1 MENVQVLPLGG
12 TGEIGKNMWAIR
24 SGKDFLILD
33 CGFAFPTEEMFG
45 VDLVL
50 PDYGI
55 VLENQQDL
63 RGIYISHGHEDHIG
77 GLPFLLKQLDVIV
90 PIYATPLT
98 AGLIEAK
105 LKEHAAIRGKFP
117 IHVVHPRDVVEAGN
131 CQVEFLRVT
140 HSIPDACSIAVH
152 TPAGTVI
159 YTGDWKMDQTPV
171 DGQHFDF
178 YKFAELGE
186 KGVLVLMSDSTNAT
200 REGFTPSE
208 RMVEMGL
215 DGAFAT
221 AKNRIIVSTF
231 ASNVHRVQ
239 IFCNLAKK
247 YGRKV
252 ALVGRSLIKT
262 AEQARKHGFLN
273 VPEGLLIKID
283 EATHLPHE
291 EVVIVTTGSQG
302 EPTSGL
308 TRIAN
313 HQHKHINVLAGD
325 TVILS
330 AIPIPGNERTVSRVI
345 NKLFESGAHVV
356 YETSRSTAPGA
367 TKHVS
372 GHASREEQRIMLVLT
387 KPKFFVPIH
396 GEERHLIR
404 HAELAQS
411 VGVEA
416 ANILIPA
423 NGDIM
428 EFNAESCRVVGQ
440 FKADPVLVDGSALGV
455 GLGLLKDRKT
465 LANEGVVSAVVTVDE
480 EGYILDGPELLSQ
493 GFVQPDEFA
502 DLIDDAREAIVA
514 SLMRCRDE
522 GLSTSDALSRRIK
535 EDVGRFL
542 HERTRRRPAILAMI
556 QVVRSAAIGSVTHP
570 A

>member
-1 MENVQVLPLGG
+1 
-12 TGEIGKNMWAIR
+12 MWAIR
-24 SGKDFLILD
+24 SGSDFLILD

-50 PDYGI
+50 PDYSV
-55 VLENQQDL
+55 VLENQQNL

-77 GLPFLLKQLDVIV
+77 GLPFLLKKLSVVV

-105 LKEHAAIRGKFP
+105 LKEHASIRGKFP
-117 IHVVHPRDVVEAGN
+117 IHVVNPRDIVEAGG
-131 CQVEFLRVT
+131 CQVEYIRVT

-152 TPAGTVI
+152 TPAGTII
-159 YTGDWKMDQTPV
+159 YTGDWKMDQTPI

-186 KGVLVLMSDSTNAT
+186 KGVLLLLSDSTNAT

-239 IFCNLAKK
+239 IFCNLALK

-252 ALVGRSLIKT
+252 ALVGRSLVKT
-262 AEQARKHGFLN
+262 SEQARKHGFLN

-283 EATHLPHE
+283 EATSLPHDQ
-291 EVVIVTTGSQG
+291 VVIVTTGSQG

-345 NKLFESGAHVV
+345 NKLFGSGAHVV

-372 GHASREEQRIMLVLT
+372 GHASREELRIMLVLT

-411 VGVEA
+411 VGIDS
-416 ANILIPA
+416 ANILIPT
-423 NGDIM
+423 NGDIL
-428 EFNAESCRVVGQ
+428 EFTPKTCKVVGHFNAE
-440 FKADPVLVDGSALGV
+440 PVLVDGSALGV
-455 GLGLLKDRKT
+455 GLGVLKDRKT
-465 LANEGVVSAVVTVDE
+465 LANDGVISAVVTVDE
-480 EGYILDGPELLSQ
+480 DGYILDGPELLSQ
-493 GFVQPDEFA
+493 GFVHEDEFEELVDA
-502 DLIDDAREAIVA
+502 AREAIVV
-514 SLMRCRDE
+514 SLGRARDE
-522 GLSTSDALSRRIK
+522 GLLTSGALKRRMT
-535 EDVGRFL
+535 EDVGRFFYD
-542 HERTRRRPAILAMI
+542 RTRRRPAILAMV
-556 QVVRSAAIGSVTHP
+556 QVVRSAGVPTATQPV
-570 A
+570 

>member
-24 SGKDFLILD
+24 SGSDFLILD

-45 VDLVL
+45 IDLVL
-50 PDYGI
+50 PDYSV
-55 VLENQQDL
+55 VLENQEDL

-77 GLPFLLKQLDVIV
+77 GLPYLLKQLDVIV

-117 IHVVHPRDVVEAGN
+117 IHVVRPRDVVDAGA
-131 CQVEFLRVT
+131 CKVEYIRVT

-186 KGVLVLMSDSTNAT
+186 KGVLLLLSDSTNAT

-239 IFCNLAKK
+239 IFCNLAQK

-252 ALVGRSLIKT
+252 ALVGRSLLKV
-262 AEQARKHGFLN
+262 ADQARKHGFLT
-273 VPEGLLIKID
+273 VPDGLLIKID
-283 EATHLPHE
+283 EATNLPHDQ
-291 EVVIVTTGSQG
+291 VVIVTTGSQG

-313 HQHKHINVLAGD
+313 HQHKHINVVAGD

-345 NKLFESGAHVV
+345 NTLFEHGAHVV

-372 GHASREEQRIMLVLT
+372 GHASREEMRIMLTLT

-404 HAELAQS
+404 HAELAES
-411 VGVEA
+411 VGIQPDH
-416 ANILIPA
+416 ILIPA

-428 EFNAESCRVVGQ
+428 EFNAEACKVVGQ
-440 FKADPVLVDGSALGV
+440 FNADPVLVDGSALGV
-455 GLGLLKDRKT
+455 GMGLLKDRKT

-480 EGYILDGPELLSQ
+480 EGFVLDGPELLSQ
-493 GFVQPDEFA
+493 GFIHHDEFA
-502 DLIDDAREAIVA
+502 ELLDDAREAIVA
-514 SLMRCRDE
+514 SLMRCREE
-522 GLSTSDALSRRIK
+522 GALTSEALNRRLK
-535 EDVGRFL
+535 EDIGRFL
-542 HERTRRRPAILAMI
+542 YERTRRRPAILAMV
-556 QVVRSAAIGSVTHP
+556 QVVRSAGMSSVTRS

>member
-1 MENVQVLPLGG
+1 LENVQVLPLGG

-24 SGKDFLILD
+24 SGPDFLILD

-45 VDLVL
+45 IDLVL
-50 PDYGI
+50 PDYSI

-77 GLPFLLKQLDVIV
+77 GLPYLLKQLDVIV

-105 LKEHAAIRGKFP
+105 LKEHSAIRGKFP
-117 IHVVHPRDVVEAGN
+117 IVVVKPRDVVDAG
-131 CQVEFLRVT
+131 QSKVEYIRVT
-140 HSIPDACSIAVH
+140 HSIPDACAIAVH

-186 KGVLVLMSDSTNAT
+186 KGVLVLLSDSTNAT

-239 IFCNLAKK
+239 IFCNLAQK

-252 ALVGRSLIKT
+252 ALVGRSLVKT
-262 AEQARKHGFLN
+262 AEQARKHGFLT

-283 EATHLPHE
+283 EATQLPHDK
-291 EVVIVTTGSQG
+291 VVIVTTGSQG

-313 HQHKHINVLAGD
+313 HQHKHINVVAGD

-345 NKLFESGAHVV
+345 NTLFEHGAHVV

-372 GHASREEQRIMLVLT
+372 GHASREEMRIMLTLV

-404 HAELAQS
+404 HAELAES
-411 VGVEA
+411 VGV
-416 ANILIPA
+416 NPDHIMIPA

-428 EFNAESCRVVGQ
+428 EFNAESCKVVGH
-440 FKADPVLVDGSALGV
+440 FNADPVLVDGSALGV

-480 EGYILDGPELLSQ
+480 EGFVLDGPELLSQ
-493 GFVQPDEFA
+493 GFIHQDEFH
-502 DLIDDAREAIVA
+502 DLLDDAREAIVA
-514 SLMRCRDE
+514 SLTRSREE
-522 GLSTSDALSRRIK
+522 GALTSTALNQRLK
-535 EDVGRFL
+535 EDVGRFFY
-542 HERTRRRPAILAMI
+542 ERTRRRPAIMAMV
-556 QVVRSAAIGSVTHP
+556 QVVRTAGASSVTRS

>member
-12 TGEIGKNMWAIR
+12 TGEIGKNMWAVR
-24 SGKDFLILD
+24 SGSDFLILD

-45 VDLVL
+45 VDLVI
-50 PDYGI
+50 PDYSI

-117 IHVVHPRDVVEAGN
+117 IVVVKPRDVVDAGG
-131 CQVEFLRVT
+131 CKVEYIRVT

-186 KGVLVLMSDSTNAT
+186 KGVLVLLSDSTNAT

-239 IFCNLAKK
+239 IFCNLAQK

-252 ALVGRSLIKT
+252 ALVGRSLVKT
-262 AEQARKHGFLN
+262 AEQARKHGFLK
-273 VPEGLLIKID
+273 VPDGLLIKID
-283 EATHLPHE
+283 EATHLAHDQ
-291 EVVIVTTGSQG
+291 VVIVTTGSQG

-313 HQHKHINVLAGD
+313 HQHKHINVVAGD

-345 NKLFESGAHVV
+345 NTLFERGAHVV

-372 GHASREEQRIMLVLT
+372 GHASREEMRIMLTLT

-404 HAELAQS
+404 HAELAES
-411 VGVEA
+411 VGIPA
-416 ANILIPA
+416 SHILIPA

-428 EFNAESCRVVGQ
+428 EFDAESCRVVGQ
-440 FKADPVLVDGSALGV
+440 FCADPVLVDGSALGV
-455 GLGLLKDRKT
+455 GLDLLKDRKT
-465 LANEGVVSAVVTVDE
+465 LANDGVVSAVIALDE
-480 EGYILDGPELLSQ
+480 EGYVLDGPELLSQ
-493 GFVQPDEFA
+493 GFVQLDEFEA
-502 DLIDDAREAIVA
+502 MRDDAREAIMA
-514 SLMRCRDE
+514 SLTRCREE
-522 GLSTSDALSRRIK
+522 GILTTDALNQRMK
-535 EDVGRFL
+535 EDIGRFFY
-542 HERTRRRPAILAMI
+542 ERTRRRPAILAMVQI
-556 QVVRSAAIGSVTHP
+556 LRSMDMSTVTRT

>member
-1 MENVQVLPLGG
+1 
-12 TGEIGKNMWAIR
+12 MWAVR
-24 SGKDFLILD
+24 SGSDFLILD

-45 VDLVL
+45 IDLVL
-50 PDYGI
+50 PDYSV

-77 GLPFLLKQLDVIV
+77 GLPYLLKQLDVIV

-117 IHVVHPRDVVEAGN
+117 IQVVRPRDIVDAGN
-131 CQVEFLRVT
+131 CKVEYIRVT

-186 KGVLVLMSDSTNAT
+186 KGVLLLLSDSTNAT

-239 IFCNLAKK
+239 IFCNLAQK

-252 ALVGRSLIKT
+252 ALVGRSLLKV
-262 AEQARKHGFLN
+262 ADQARKHGFLT
-273 VPEGLLIKID
+273 VPDGLLIKID
-283 EATHLPHE
+283 EATNLPHDQ
-291 EVVIVTTGSQG
+291 VVIVTTGSQG

-313 HQHKHINVLAGD
+313 HQHKHINVVAGD

-345 NKLFESGAHVV
+345 NTLFEHGAHVV

-372 GHASREEQRIMLVLT
+372 GHASREEMRIMLTLT

-404 HAELAQS
+404 HAELAES
-411 VGVEA
+411 VGIQPDH
-416 ANILIPA
+416 ILIPA

-428 EFNAESCRVVGQ
+428 EFNAESCKVVGQ
-440 FKADPVLVDGSALGV
+440 FNADPVLVDGSALGV
-455 GLGLLKDRKT
+455 GMGLLKDRKT

-480 EGYILDGPELLSQ
+480 EGFVLDGPELLSQ
-493 GFVQPDEFA
+493 GFIHHDEFA
-502 DLIDDAREAIVA
+502 DLLDDAREAIVA
-514 SLMRCRDE
+514 SLMRCREE
-522 GLSTSDALSRRIK
+522 GALTSEALNRRLK
-535 EDVGRFL
+535 EDIGRFL
-542 HERTRRRPAILAMI
+542 YERTRRRPAILAMV
-556 QVVRSAAIGSVTHP
+556 QVVRSAGVSSVTRS

>member
-1 MENVQVLPLGG
+1 
-12 TGEIGKNMWAIR
+12 MWALR
-24 SGKDFLILD
+24 HGKDFLLLD
-33 CGFAFPTEEMFG
+33 CGFAFPSEEMFG

-50 PDYGI
+50 PDYTV
-55 VLENQQDL
+55 VLQNQHDL
-63 RGIYISHGHEDHIG
+63 RGIFISHGHEDHIG
-77 GLPFLLKQLDVIV
+77 GLPYLLKQLEVIV

-105 LKEHAAIRGKFP
+105 LKEHASIRGKFP
-117 IHVVHPRDVVEAGN
+117 ITVVTPRETIEAGG
-131 CQVEFLRVT
+131 CKVEYIRVC

-152 TPAGTVI
+152 TPVGTVI

-171 DGQHFDF
+171 DGQYFDF

-186 KGVLVLMSDSTNAT
+186 KGVLLLLSDSTNAT

-208 RMVEMGL
+208 KMVELGL

-239 IFCNLAKK
+239 MVCNLARK
-247 YGRKV
+247 YGRRV
-252 ALVGRSLIKT
+252 ALVGRSLVKT
-262 AEQARKHGFLN
+262 ADQARKHGFLN
-273 VPEGLLIKID
+273 VPDGLLVKID
-283 EATHLPHE
+283 EAIQLPHS

-345 NKLFESGAHVV
+345 NKLFSRGAHVV

-372 GHASREEQRIMLVLT
+372 GHASREELRIMLVLT

-411 VGVEA
+411 VGVHPDR
-416 ANILIPA
+416 ILIPE

-428 EFNAESCRVVGQ
+428 EFTQDACRVVGQ
-440 FKADPVLVDGSALGV
+440 FNADPILMDGSALGV
-455 GLGLLKDRKT
+455 GVGLLKDRKT
-465 LANEGVVSAVVTVDE
+465 LANEGVVSTVVTVDE
-480 EGYILDGPELLSQ
+480 EGYVLDGPELLSQ
-493 GFVQPDEFA
+493 GFVHGDEF
-502 DLIDDAREAIVA
+502 DELLDEAREAIVTA
-514 SLMRCRDE
+514 LGKSRDE
-522 GLSTSDALSRRIK
+522 GMLTSEALRKRIT
-535 EDVGRFL
+535 EDLGRFL
-542 HERTRRRPAILAMI
+542 HERTRRRPAILAMV
-556 QVVRSAAIGSVTHP
+556 QVVRGSGVPAATAG